1 MAAHPPVTPT
11 PSNRSAFPMRTSSL
25 NPANSLTSRSAA
37 STILQNYTAPGG
49 TATAGTSS
57 GGLYLHHSEDL
68 LIFEIGSRL
77 LRAGFA
83 NEGTPRCELEWTKEV
98 FWSREGCIW
107 SARDKDGEGNG
118 KGELW
123 RGDLRSVEMGVV
135 EDVVERGVRMA
146 YNKYHFFLFR
156 NCGFFFLFFS

>member
-1 MAAHPPVTPT
+1 MVTHAPTTPT

-25 NPANSLTSRSAA
+25 HPTNPLASSRSAA
-37 STILQNYTAPGG
+37 STILQSYTTPG
-49 TATAGTSS
+49 ATAAGGASS
-57 GGLYLHHSEDL
+57 GGLYLHHSEDP

-83 NEGTPRCELEWTKEV
+83 NEGTPRCELEWAEEV
-98 FWSREGCIW
+98 FWSREGCVW
-107 SARDKDGEGNG
+107 STRDQDGEG

-146 YNKYHFFLFR
+146 YNKYQLSFLSGISFGR
-156 NCGFFFLFFS
+156 ACY